1 MMAIDRFLEGRAAAQ
16 EARASRRGATP
27 VDAVVLCAMGEELAP
42 FLEDSTDPVEL
53 EAPGSSRAI
62 RATVAGKDL
71 VLVRTRVGLVN
82 AAIAATWALVSYAPR
97 VLISAGSAGGLHA
110 DVEVG
115 DVIVSESLVYGQAD
129 ATAFGY
135 ARGQVP
141 GQPPSFSVPADLVE
155 GALAAARAAGVV
167 ARSGLVLSGDAFVT
181 AANVDAYR
189 TDFPTAL
196 STDMESTAIAQVAAD
211 SDTPMISIRGIS
223 DLCGP
228 AANQDFHM
236 EVDHVAAVSARVV
249 LGMLHS

>member
-115 DVIVSESLVYGQAD
+115 DVIVSESL
-129 ATAFGY
+129 
-135 ARGQVP
+135 
-141 GQPPSFSVPADLVE
+141 
-155 GALAAARAAGVV
+155 AAARAAGVV

>member
-167 ARSGLVLSGDAFVT
+167 ARSGLVL
-181 AANVDAYR
+181 
-189 TDFPTAL
+189 DFPTAL